1 MEVNIKQA
9 LKMFFSKSSFEM
21 IYFEAFA
28 NALDADAT
36 EFNINISLSNYGE
49 LHNLVVTLS
58 DNGVGFNDVRF
69 GNFQNCLMLKNKAT
83 KV

>member
-28 NALDADAT
+28 NALDANAT

-49 LHNLVVTLS
+49 VHN
-58 DNGVGFNDVRF
+58 
-69 GNFQNCLMLKNKAT
+69 
-83 KV
+83 